1 MVLLGVFISGLL
13 GVFISGVLG
22 VFMFISG
29 FVRCVYKWF
38 C

>member
-1 MVLLGVFISGLL
+1 MFISGVL

-22 VFMFISG
+22 VFISG

>member
-1 MVLLGVFISGLL
+1 MVFVSVFIS

-22 VFMFISG
+22 VFISG